1 MDENNNRPKIGLAL
15 SGGSALGIAHIGA
28 IQSLLENEIPI
39 DFVSGTS
46 AGAIAAAGVA
56 FGIPVEKLIELSKKI
71 NWTEICQ
78 FGYSKMGLVSNE
90 PLKNIL
96 IETIGDLRIED
107 SKIPLAIIATDIDT
121 GKEFVFQK
129 GKLAEAVMA
138 STCLPGFFVPVKFK
152 SRNLVDGGLVENLPF
167 VSLKEM
173 GAQVRIGIDLDYWGT
188 YKKAKN
194 IFDIFSNSL
203 RLMIQRQRNVSIDES
218 DIVIKPHL
226 EKFSSSDFEKVDEL
240 IKAGYEATNKLMPE
254 IKKKIEQREFKF
266 RDILQKIF
274 ELFCQKK

>member
-1 MDENNNRPKIGLAL
+1 MDEKNDRLKIGLAL

-28 IQSLLENEIPI
+28 IKALLENEIPI

-46 AGAIAAAGVA
+46 AGSIAAVGVA
-56 FGIPVEKLIELSKKI
+56 FGIPLEKLIELSRKI
-71 NWTEICQ
+71 NWTEISQ

-107 SKIPLAIIATDIDT
+107 SKIPLAIVATDIDT
-121 GKEFVFQK
+121 GKEFVFRK
-129 GKLAEAVMA
+129 GKVVEAVMA

-167 VSLKEM
+167 ISLKEM
-173 GAQVRIGIDLDYWGT
+173 GAQVRIGIDLDFWGT

-194 IFDIFSNSL
+194 VFDIFSNSL
-203 RLMIQRQRNVSIDES
+203 KLMIQRQRNVSIDES
-218 DIVIKPHL
+218 DIIIKPHL

-240 IKAGYEATNKLMPE
+240 IKAGYETTNKLMPE
-254 IKKKIEQREFKF
+254 IKKIIKQREFKF
-266 RDILQKIF
+266 RDMLQKLF
-274 ELFCQKK
+274 ELFCPKK